1 MTLLLDRENPS
12 EQMPAPVEPEQGDQ
26 ENPSEQMPAPVGP
39 EQGVIDE
46 ARRRQRLR
54 RMRAL
59 AALLILAGAGGLVAA
74 STGGGPGREAPLH
87 LPPEPV
93 PALTPTS
100 ASGPG
105 AVIVRLSPN
114 IEGGQAGWCVEVI
127 QRHGGGGT
135 CTPLPTRNHPLLG
148 GTTGWTR
155 GEPDATTVTVTGPRV
170 AYVLVDGV
178 RRVPTVQAGLPFGL
192 RIAVIHTPYVPSAD
206 GRRFA
211 MSVPTLKSLSSAG
224 VPIVESTDYGSGLPF
239 RDWNPP
245 SAPAQGA
252 CQLHASGLQGL
263 KAEWG
268 QVATAIRPYAG
279 AIVGRGFLS
288 CIDTEYYLPG
298 RGMRAAVLLDAA
310 SPGRAAPG
318 EIPGLTPIRQAP
330 GLYNGSRDYSFRGPM
345 TAKRE
350 GDAWVVVVGGGRNAE
365 EARIR
370 LLRHLTATISLR
382 RDP

>member
-1 MTLLLDRENPS
+1 MLLLGRENPS
-12 EQMPAPVEPEQGDQ
+12 EQTPAPI
-26 ENPSEQMPAPVGP
+26 GP
-39 EQGVIDE
+39 DQGVIEE

-54 RMRAL
+54 RRRAAL
-59 AALLILAGAGGLVAA
+59 AALLILAGAGALIAA
-74 STGGGPGREAPLH
+74 TTGGGPGSEAPLH

-93 PALTPTS
+93 PTLTPTS
-100 ASGPG
+100 TSGPG

-114 IEGGQAGWCVEVI
+114 IEGGQAGWCVDVI
-127 QRHGGGGT
+127 QEHGSGGT
-135 CTPLPTRNHPLLG
+135 CTPLPTRNHPLLAG
-148 GTTGWTR
+148 GTGWSS
-155 GEPDATTVTVTGPRV
+155 GERDATTVEVTGPRV

-178 RRVPTVQAGLPFGL
+178 RRVPTVAQAGLPFGL
-192 RIAVIHTPYVPSAD
+192 RVAVIHTPYDLSSRSP
-206 GRRFA
+206 RFA
-211 MSVPTLKSLSSAG
+211 MRVPTVKSLSSAG
-224 VPIVESTDYGSGLPF
+224 VPIVESKDYGSGLPF

-245 SAPAQGA
+245 SAPAKGA

-263 KAEWG
+263 KTEWG
-268 QVATAIRPYAG
+268 QVAMAIRPYAG

-310 SPGRAAPG
+310 NPGHAAPG

-330 GLYNGSRDYSFRGPM
+330 GLYNGSRSYSFRGPM

-370 LLRHLTATISLR
+370 LVRHLTATIAR
-382 RDP
+382 